1 MIRGLLTFG
10 LLAFLLAG
18 FVGALWQ
25 PHAALNSAGQMDR
38 TASHLVIDPGIT
50 TFTNFEFPL
59 YVRIAPL
66 QNFST
71 RSEYGHVPE
80 NEGFLGYSD
89 VTITDSEHVR
99 FSVEGTIMNAE
110 NGVMLSEPFP
120 VQSPEM
126 NFTWLS
132 FSRRHSVITD
142 IRWRGLHA
150 PVNGLM
156 LVCFIAVA
164 TLGHVLLHAS
174 AATARTPPGL
184 ASACSCRRCSSMQ
197 L

>member
-1 MIRGLLTFG
+1 MIRGLLPFG

-50 TFTNFEFPL
+50 TFTNFEFHYGTLVSLRKPL

-66 QNFST
+66 QNFSM

-80 NEGFLGYSD
+80 NEGFLG

-110 NGVMLSEPFP
+110 NGVICR
-120 VQSPEM
+120 SP
-126 NFTWLS
+126 
-132 FSRRHSVITD
+132 SRCN
-142 IRWRGLHA
+142 L
-150 PVNGLM
+150 
-156 LVCFIAVA
+156 
-164 TLGHVLLHAS
+164 
-174 AATARTPPGL
+174 
-184 ASACSCRRCSSMQ
+184 RR
-197 L
+197 